1 MFFPAAQDAKRV
13 TAELKLL
20 TLGGK
25 GEESVTP
32 QLCGQRKGK
41 GTLLLNVRAE

>member
-20 TLGGK
+20 GGK
-25 GEESVTP
+25 GAESVTP

-41 GTLLLNVRAE
+41 GTLLLSVRAE